1 VTETT
6 KGPRRV
12 VVGPGPEVTDDR
24 LVPAIETE
32 AASISDIWLTKGGA
46 KTTDYDPGLEP
57 WSLVPAEHGTTW
69 RIVEFK
75 SGHAPD
81 DPHHR
86 DACHP
91 HGRSGGWC
99 SPAPSRSCSRTQ
111 APSSWRPATISCC
124 AELSTPGSTPARN
137 RPCWPSH
144 WSTRTEPPDIAMA
157 GTVTVVPAIAHP
169 QL

>member
-1 VTETT
+1 
-6 KGPRRV
+6 
-12 VVGPGPEVTDDR
+12 VTDDR

-81 DPHHR
+81 DLTTGMHATPTVDLGVVLSGAITLVLE
-86 DACHP
+86 DA
-91 HGRSGGWC
+91 S
-99 SPAPSRSCSRTQ
+99 TV
-111 APSSWRPATISCC
+111 
-124 AELSTPGSTPARN
+124 ELA
-137 RPCWPSH
+137 
-144 WSTRTEPPDIAMA
+144 A
-157 GTVTVVPAIAHP
+157 GDHFVLRGAQHTWVNAGQESAVLAIA
-169 QL
+169 LVRAY

>member
-12 VVGPGPEVTDDR
+12 VVGPGPEVTDDS

-32 AASISDIWLTKGGA
+32 AVSISDIWLTKGGG
-46 KTTDYDPGLEP
+46 KTTDYAPGLEP

-81 DPHHR
+81 DLTTGMHATPTVDLGVVLSGSITLVLE
-86 DACHP
+86 DA
-91 HGRSGGWC
+91 S
-99 SPAPSRSCSRTQ
+99 TV
-111 APSSWRPATISCC
+111 
-124 AELSTPGSTPARN
+124 ELA
-137 RPCWPSH
+137 
-144 WSTRTEPPDIAMA
+144 A
-157 GTVTVVPAIAHP
+157 GDHFVLRGAQHTWVNAGQESAVLAIALVHAY
-169 QL
+169 

>member
-81 DPHHR
+81 DLTTGMHATPTVDLGVVLSGAITLVLE
-86 DACHP
+86 DA
-91 HGRSGGWC
+91 S
-99 SPAPSRSCSRTQ
+99 TV
-111 APSSWRPATISCC
+111 
-124 AELSTPGSTPARN
+124 ELA
-137 RPCWPSH
+137 
-144 WSTRTEPPDIAMA
+144 A
-157 GTVTVVPAIAHP
+157 GDHFVLRGAQHTWVNAGQESAVLAIALVHAY
-169 QL
+169 